1 MFTVTPRP
9 VLNPA
14 SAVSIPHNRAQII
27 AVIRSVES
35 GQTVKDVYRE
45 AGISEATRDNWKS
58 GYGGRD
64 TRGITK
70 GSTVFTVC
78 SS

>member
-1 MFTVTPRP
+1 MRKARIT
-9 VLNPA
+9 A
-14 SAVSIPHNRAQII
+14 HQII

-45 AGISEATRDNWKS
+45 AGISEAIRDNWKS

>member
-1 MFTVTPRP
+1 MRKARIT
-9 VLNPA
+9 A
-14 SAVSIPHNRAQII
+14 HQII

-35 GQTVKDVYRE
+35 GRTVKDVYRE
-45 AGISEATRDNWKS
+45 AGISEVTRDNWRS

>member
-1 MFTVTPRP
+1 
-9 VLNPA
+9 
-14 SAVSIPHNRAQII
+14 
-27 AVIRSVES
+27 
-35 GQTVKDVYRE
+35 TVKDVYRE